1 MSQWRPTITPEA
13 LRRRADLMARL
24 RAFFSERGV
33 MEVSTPVL
41 TAGITDVQIDSLRRA
56 DHTAFEIQSA
66 WLRTSPEYA
75 HKRLLAAG
83 CGDLYELGPVF
94 RAGERGRRHRQ
105 EFTLLEWYRV
115 GWTWQQLATEVL
127 AVIEQ
132 CSVLSARTWTARW
145 MTWSQAF
152 EQHLQIDPFQATD
165 AEVQALTADLPNDCD
180 RSARL
185 DWLWSSAIQP
195 HFPSGHLTV
204 VHHYPAT
211 QAALARLDPEQRH
224 CALRFEV
231 FAGAVE
237 LANGY
242 QELTDAS
249 EQRQRFMADN
259 RARQADGKTTMPIDE
274 RLLAALQHG
283 LPDCAGVALG
293 VERLLM
299 VLCETDDIA
308 DVMAF
313 ADG

>member
-1 MSQWRPTITPEA
+1 MTRWRPTASAEG
-13 LRRRADLMARL
+13 LRRRADLLAQL
-24 RAFFSERGV
+24 RAFFAERGV

-41 TAGITDVQIDSLRRA
+41 TAGITDLHIDSLQRA
-56 DHTAFEIQSA
+56 AHSPPERHAA

-94 RAGERGRRHRQ
+94 RAGERGHSHRQ

-127 AVIEQ
+127 ALIEQ
-132 CSVLSARTWTARW
+132 CSVLTARTWTVRW
-145 MTWSQAF
+145 MAWSQAF
-152 EQHLQIDPFQATD
+152 EQHVQIDPWQITD
-165 AEVQALTADLPNDCD
+165 AELQALTADLPSDCN

-185 DWLWSSAIQP
+185 DWLWSRAIQS
-195 HFPSGHLTV
+195 HFPHDQLTV
-204 VHHYPAT
+204 IHHYPAT
-211 QAALARLDPEQRH
+211 QAALAKLDPEQPH

-242 QELTDAS
+242 QELTDAN
-249 EQRQRFMADN
+249 EQRQRLMADN
-259 RARQADGKTTMPIDE
+259 TARQAHGKPTMPIDE

-293 VERLLM
+293 IERLLM
-299 VLCETDDIA
+299 VLTGTDDIA